1 MQVNVEAV
9 EGDSMVVE
17 PILEGSVRSG
27 VEPGGDVGEG
37 AGPLH
42 QARQPRGQLQQ
53 LGVVG

>member
-1 MQVNVEAV
+1 M
-9 EGDSMVVE
+9 EGTR
-17 PILEGSVRSG
+17 LEGSVRSG

-53 LGVVG
+53 LGVVSLEKYS